1 MQLMADFTASARRA
15 GNPPEVLAAAEEA
28 LQSHLL
34 AFAAE
39 EARLEKKVIDFPP
52 AGG

>member
-1 MQLMADFTASARRA
+1 MADFAACVRRG

-28 LQSHLL
+28 LSSHLL

-39 EARLEKKVIDFPP
+39 EARLEKKVIELR
-52 AGG
+52 